1 MTDWNQIPINNRES
15 DFENLL
21 MVLQREVPARPTL
34 FEFFLN
40 ERLHQRLAPRSDAES
55 DVPFAAQRQVMRAYH
70 RAGYDF
76 ANVIIPGFSF
86 PSKRTEGTR
95 TISINEG
102 GLIHDS

>member
-1 MTDWNQIPINNRES
+1 MNHWNQIPENVGKP

-21 MVLQREVPARPTL
+21 AVLRREVPARPTL

-40 ERLHQRLAPRSDAES
+40 QRLHHRLAPRSDAES

-76 ANVIIPGFSF
+76 VNVIIPGFSF
-86 PSKRTEGTR
+86 PSKRTEGTC